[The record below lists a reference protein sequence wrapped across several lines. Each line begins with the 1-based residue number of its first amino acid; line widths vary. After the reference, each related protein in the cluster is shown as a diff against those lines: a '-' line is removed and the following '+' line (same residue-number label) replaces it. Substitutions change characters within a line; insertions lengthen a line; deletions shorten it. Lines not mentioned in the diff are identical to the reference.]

1 MEGAAVVVDDEV
13 ALVPVVDIGEG
24 RAGQMAHEL
33 VEQSGTGAVRPRF
46 HARKRP
52 PHPVHLLAFA
62 QVKRPVA
69 GRRVGAHHR
78 LRLRAVLFGER
89 LARPAGAHIVL
100 AMARKGRDM
109 QAPQPLRRPLQPRR
123 QRFPGAAAVGIE
135 RLPLAPG
142 RRAVGI
148 EERDVGRWAAVALI
162 GMPAAPVG
170 KGRGQAAIGQPRRLR
185 PGGHGEVHWRQVGD
199 ANHLRRIGVQQLGP
213 DAGGGIVLHLRP
225 EGARQ
230 AQQQADVARDRLH
243 ALHHQQ
249 AAMAVQGR
257 RQALRPFFGRRRK
270 GIGRFHQAAEGGARQ
285 RPHGEGPAAH
295 RRPQGAAGLAAGIG
309 ALEWRREAKGC
320 SAMML
325 TPAEME
331 RLTIYTAA
339 ELARKRRAR
348 GLKLNHPEALALIA
362 DELLEA
368 ARDGCTLAEAVALGS
383 ALLTADDVLAGVP
396 EMVEMVCVDGQFDD
410 GMKTIVVWQ
419 PIRPGREAAGG
430 QPGEILVGEGEIA
443 LNAGG
448 EKTTVTVLNTGDRP
462 VHVASHFHFFE
473 VNAALR
479 FDRRAAFGFR
489 LDLPAGASC
498 RFDPGASREVA
509 LVAIAG
515 SGEIAGFNRLTEGS
529 IHDPAVKAAALAR
542 ARQRGFEGA

>member
-1 MEGAAVVVDDEV
+1 
-13 ALVPVVDIGEG
+13 
-24 RAGQMAHEL
+24 
-33 VEQSGTGAVRPRF
+33 
-46 HARKRP
+46 
-52 PHPVHLLAFA
+52 
-62 QVKRPVA
+62 
-69 GRRVGAHHR
+69 
-78 LRLRAVLFGER
+78 
-89 LARPAGAHIVL
+89 
-100 AMARKGRDM
+100 
-109 QAPQPLRRPLQPRR
+109 
-123 QRFPGAAAVGIE
+123 
-135 RLPLAPG
+135 
-142 RRAVGI
+142 
-148 EERDVGRWAAVALI
+148 
-162 GMPAAPVG
+162 
-170 KGRGQAAIGQPRRLR
+170 
-185 PGGHGEVHWRQVGD
+185 
-199 ANHLRRIGVQQLGP
+199 
-213 DAGGGIVLHLRP
+213 
-225 EGARQ
+225 
-230 AQQQADVARDRLH
+230 
-243 ALHHQQ
+243 
-249 AAMAVQGR
+249 
-257 RQALRPFFGRRRK
+257 
-270 GIGRFHQAAEGGARQ
+270 
-285 RPHGEGPAAH
+285 
-295 RRPQGAAGLAAGIG
+295 
-309 ALEWRREAKGC
+309 
-320 SAMML
+320 MML

-383 ALLTADDVLAGVP
+383 ALLTADDVLEGVP

-430 QPGEILVGEGEIA
+430 TPGEILVGEGEIA

-515 SGEIAGFNRLTEGS
+515 SGEIVGFNRLTEGS

-542 ARQRGFEGA
+542 AHQRGFEGA